1 MISQEEKTSDAK
13 RHLFFSCD
21 INENPFGGAE
31 HGARQREGSSLPK
44 ARRKKHDAK
53 RHLFF
58 SCDINE
64 NPFGGAEHGARQ
76 REGSSLPKARRKNAR
91 REAAF
96 VLVNAKRH

>member
-44 ARRKKHDAK
+44 ARKKK
-53 RHLFF
+53 
-58 SCDINE
+58 
-64 NPFGGAEHGARQ
+64 
-76 REGSSLPKARRKNAR
+76 AR

-96 VLVNAKRH
+96 VFVNWGILFIKTDEGTM

>member
-44 ARRKKHDAK
+44 ARRKSATRSGISFCK
-53 RHLFF
+53 
-58 SCDINE
+58 SGYII
-64 NPFGGAEHGARQ
+64 
-76 REGSSLPKARRKNAR
+76 RKN
-91 REAAF
+91 
-96 VLVNAKRH
+96 K

>member
-31 HGARQREGSSLPK
+31 HGARQRAGSSLPK
-44 ARRKKHDAK
+44 
-53 RHLFF
+53 
-58 SCDINE
+58 S
-64 NPFGGAEHGARQ
+64 
-76 REGSSLPKARRKNAR
+76 RRKNKR

-96 VLVNAKRH
+96 VFRKWGILFIKTYEETM